1 MFPWGLVPLQKI
13 HGVLSAEDKSFL
25 ATPCKFSIA
34 NRKRRAGRRV
44 AKRCLEFDLICLQR
58 NREKSVAGLTCF
70 F

>member
-34 NRKRRAGRRV
+34 NRKRRAGGWLKDV
-44 AKRCLEFDLICLQR
+44 
-58 NREKSVAGLTCF
+58 
-70 F
+70 